1 MKTTKNLLLVIA
13 SMFIASMIILFSCRN
28 YTGPAKDG
36 IFGYDKDYTL
46 APLSGS
52 GGGLVVHGFT
62 LPPNS
67 LSQEEQNDYYDPEYN
82 SITLF
87 NNNDIPALITTSN
100 GTILATAGT
109 TNAQLIVKR
118 STDMGKTWLQSTV
131 SGTVSSASYS
141 RPFFINCHNGDVLLG
156 ITSNVNNTGKS
167 TYIYRSSD
175 NGNTWTK
182 QTNINFTNICTDTKD
197 CFVTYGQG
205 VTLRHQSDSDN
216 KLMFPYFYTSTK
228 QPTNGKKGDTFYTAT
243 MLSSDDGDNFS
254 NNFNDKTGG
263 YGSFST
269 YETKFYECSNGNIL
283 LIMNTTN
290 NNNNLFCMLSTDCG
304 KNWSV
309 KTSINNK
316 ENLNNAKHLD
326 LTPYEFRGKPIKNG
340 GSAYGLM
347 AYFYTGNNYGIKL
360 TTNDFNMG
368 SPNLSLKFQKERD
381 DFISGCDEDNG
392 YPAITVL
399 PDGTIATLTE
409 EGNGKIVFR
418 RFNYYWFTDGQDSI
432 DYSKD
437 LKFNN

>member
-156 ITSNVNNTGKS
+156 VISNQNNRGKL
-167 TYIYRSSD
+167 THIYRSTD
-175 NGNTWTK
+175 NGNTWNNTTDISFK
-182 QTNINFTNICTDTKD
+182 EIKGTTPITNSFGT
-197 CFVTYGQG
+197 FGQG
-205 VTLRHQSDSDN
+205 LTLRHQSDSSSK
-216 KLMFPYFYTSTK
+216 KLMFPYFFTN
-228 QPTNGKKGDTFYTAT
+228 QTNGLMTFS
-243 MLSSDDGDNFS
+243 MLSDNDGETWTNNYKNDN
-254 NNFNDKTGG
+254 G
-263 YGSFST
+263 YGSFAGT
-269 YETKFYECSNGNIL
+269 YEDNFIELKDGSILSARELVTKNQCYYFS
-283 LIMNTTN
+283 
-290 NNNNLFCMLSTDCG
+290 SSDCG
-304 KNWSV
+304 QNWTIKSTMNGASDTARHV
-309 KTSINNK
+309 DFCRYEIN
-316 ENLNNAKHLD
+316 
-326 LTPYEFRGKPIKNG
+326 GKPIKDKG
-340 GSAYGLM
+340 EKYALM
-347 AYFYTGNNYGIKL
+347 AYSTGSSYGVRL
-360 TTNDFNMG
+360 TTNDFENK
-368 SPNLSLKFQKERD
+368 NNYIHKEAEIITSD
-381 DFISGCDEDNG
+381 SETDG

>member
-1 MKTTKNLLLVIA
+1 MKTTKNLLLVIT

-52 GGGLVVHGFT
+52 GGELVVHGFT

-109 TNAQLIVKR
+109 TNAQLVVKR
-118 STDMGKTWLQSTV
+118 STDMGKTWMQSTV
-131 SGTVSSASYS
+131 NGTVSTASYS

-167 TYIYRSSD
+167 TFIYRSKD
-175 NGNTWTK
+175 NGSTWTK
-182 QTNINFTNICTDTKD
+182 QTNINFTNVCADTKD

-205 VTLRHQSDSDN
+205 VTLRHQSDANSK
-216 KLMFPYFYTSTK
+216 KLLFPYAYIPKTGG
-228 QPTNGKKGDTFYTAT
+228 NGFNTAT
-243 MLSSDDGDNFS
+243 MLSSDDGSYFT
-254 NNFNDKTGG
+254 NN
-263 YGSFST
+263 Y
-269 YETKFYECSNGNIL
+269 SNGTKGFGMFSVFEPKFVELSSGKLL
-283 LIMNTTN
+283 LIMNMTN
-290 NNNNLFCMLSTDCG
+290 KANQQVCSISSDCG
-304 KNWSV
+304 KNWNGSKNNISV
-309 KTSINNK
+309 
-316 ENLNNAKHLD
+316 LNSQNVKHTD
-326 LTPYEFRGKPIKNG
+326 FVRYEFNGEPIKFG
-340 GSAYGLM
+340 GKSNALM
-347 AYFYTGNNYGIKL
+347 AYFSYNGHNYGVKL
-360 TTNDFNMG
+360 TENDFNNGGANMF
-368 SPNLSLKFQKERD
+368 SKEQEI
-381 DFISGCDEDNG
+381 ISSTSETDG

-418 RFNYYWFTDGQDSI
+418 RFNYYWLTDGQDSI

-437 LKFNN
+437 LKFN

>member
-52 GGGLVVHGFT
+52 GGGLEVHGFT

-109 TNAQLIVKR
+109 TNAQLVVKR
-118 STDMGKTWLQSTV
+118 STDMGKTWMQSTV
-131 SGTVSSASYS
+131 NGTVSTASYS

-156 ITSNVNNTGKS
+156 VISNQNNRGKL
-167 TYIYRSSD
+167 TCIYRSSD
-175 NGNTWTK
+175 NGSTWNNT
-182 QTNINFTNICTDTKD
+182 TNISFKEIKNKTPITNSFGT
-197 CFVTYGQG
+197 FGQG
-205 VTLRHQSDSDN
+205 LTLRHQSDSDK
-216 KLMFPYFYTSTK
+216 KLMFPYFFTN
-228 QPTNGKKGDTFYTAT
+228 QTNGLMTFS
-243 MLSSDDGDNFS
+243 MLSKDDGKTWT
-254 NNFNDKTGG
+254 NNYINDDG
-263 YGSFST
+263 YGSFAGT
-269 YETKFYECSNGNIL
+269 YEDNFIELKDGSIL
-283 LIMNTTN
+283 SARELAAKNQCYYFT
-290 NNNNLFCMLSTDCG
+290 SSDCG
-304 KNWSV
+304 QRWSL
-309 KTSINNK
+309 KATMNGASDP
-316 ENLNNAKHLD
+316 AKHVD
-326 LTPYEFRGKPIKNG
+326 FCRYEINGKPIKDKG
-340 GSAYGLM
+340 EKYALM
-347 AYFYTGNNYGIKL
+347 AYSTGNSYGVRL
-360 TTNDFNMG
+360 TTNDFENK
-368 SPNLSLKFQKERD
+368 NNYIHKEVEIITSD
-381 DFISGCDEDNG
+381 SETDG

-437 LKFNN
+437 LKFN

>member
-118 STDMGKTWLQSTV
+118 STDMGKTWLQSIV
-131 SGTVSSASYS
+131 NGTVSSASYS
-141 RPFFINCHNGDVLLG
+141 RPFFINCHSGDVLLG

-182 QTNINFTNICTDTKD
+182 QTNINFTNICAQTKD

-205 VTLRHQSDSDN
+205 VTLRHQSGANSK
-216 KLMFPYFYTSTK
+216 KLLFPYFYTN
-228 QPTNGKKGDTFYTAT
+228 QTNGRMT
-243 MLSSDDGDNFS
+243 MTMISEDDGRNWT
-254 NNFNDKTGG
+254 NGYKDKNG
-263 YGSFST
+263 YGSFTS
-269 YETKFYECSNGNIL
+269 YESKFLELSNGNIL
-283 LIMNTTN
+283 
-290 NNNNLFCMLSTDCG
+290 FCIENPKNQCYYTRSTDCG
-304 KNWSV
+304 SNWNTITRDPMNGASDTARHV
-309 KTSINNK
+309 DFCRYEIN
-316 ENLNNAKHLD
+316 
-326 LTPYEFRGKPIKNG
+326 GKPIKDKG
-340 GSAYGLM
+340 EKYALM
-347 AYFYTGNNYGIKL
+347 AYSTGNSYGVRL
-360 TTNDFNMG
+360 TTNDFENK
-368 SPNLSLKFQKERD
+368 NNYIYKEAEIITSD
-381 DFISGCDEDNG
+381 SETDG

-437 LKFNN
+437 LKFN